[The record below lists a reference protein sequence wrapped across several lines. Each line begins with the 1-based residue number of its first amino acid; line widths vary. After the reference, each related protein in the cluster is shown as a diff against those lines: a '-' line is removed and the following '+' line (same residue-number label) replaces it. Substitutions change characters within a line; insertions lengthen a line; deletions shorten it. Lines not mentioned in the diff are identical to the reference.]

1 MVFVSFVATR
11 PSLADV
17 PAQQDEPET
26 DVDRYQ
32 GGDEPARGGQ
42 RGREGDEQHDGRDG
56 GARHEG
62 RGRRPHELHD
72 EQADDGHDAAAVG
85 NRIDAPE
92 QVAEPLVDQ
101 SAEPQDQRHQRR
113 VSDEDHPLIIIGA
126 LQAPRIPELEAITA
140 RVHAALLGDHA
151 DAPEH
156 ADGAGRAVGAIE
168 PAGLTFLLRQY
179 LSTDREDLRD
189 ALGGA
194 LAQALASAATEPTVI
209 GRAAWLALF
218 VEVAALA
225 DDERIL
231 AAVGELV
238 GGLRA
243 DWPAMTRVDEA
254 AASVDACLRAAD
266 LCDPHDLVPAAV
278 DQLERI
284 VSGAYRPGGGL
295 AHETDGPQRAR
306 GGQSVRAGLAD
317 HVRAASALL
326 TAFEITGRL
335 PYSMLAEELMQLS
348 LRELLDEGG
357 DDLVGHCEAARV
369 LCRLA
374 ALHDDPAY
382 RGAAVIATDARY
394 RDDAARI
401 LAAQSPRALAAS
413 PAHAAA
419 YGLALLDLR

>member
-1 MVFVSFVATR
+1 M
-11 PSLADV
+11 
-17 PAQQDEPET
+17 
-26 DVDRYQ
+26 
-32 GGDEPARGGQ
+32 
-42 RGREGDEQHDGRDG
+42 
-56 GARHEG
+56 
-62 RGRRPHELHD
+62 
-72 EQADDGHDAAAVG
+72 
-85 NRIDAPE
+85 
-92 QVAEPLVDQ
+92 
-101 SAEPQDQRHQRR
+101 
-113 VSDEDHPLIIIGA
+113 
-126 LQAPRIPELEAITA
+126 QAPRIPELEAITA

-151 DAPEH
+151 NADR
-156 ADGAGRAVGAIE
+156 ADGAGPAVGAIE
-168 PAGLTFLLRQY
+168 PASLTFLLRQY

-194 LAQALASAATEPTVI
+194 LAHALASAATEPTVI

-218 VEVAALA
+218 VEVTALA

-243 DWPAMTRVDEA
+243 AWPAMTRVDEA
-254 AASVDACLRAAD
+254 AASVDACLRARD

-278 DQLERI
+278 DQLER
-284 VSGAYRPGGGL
+284 VVGGAYRPGGGL
-295 AHETDGPQRAR
+295 AYEMDGPQSAR
-306 GGQSVRAGLAD
+306 GGRRVRAGLAD

-357 DDLVGHCEAARV
+357 GGDLVGHCEAARV

-374 ALHDDPAY
+374 ALHDDPEY
-382 RGAAVIATDARY
+382 RRAAVIATDAHY
-394 RDDAARI
+394 RNDAARI